1 MKHALRIRSRLLQA
15 ARSFFYDRGFIEV
28 ETPVRVRAPALET
41 HIDAEPSGDRW
52 LRTSP
57 ELHMKRL
64 LANGFERIFQIGPC
78 FRRGE
83 WGRLHHPEFTL
94 LEWYRAGTDYLGILE
109 DTRELLAHCARMLCG
124 HSSLIHGGVRIDFGG
139 EWLVLSVREAF
150 CRWAG
155 WDPVE
160 SWHEDRFHLDLVE
173 RIETF
178 LPREKPCVLIDYP
191 SPAGALARR
200 KREDPRVAERWE
212 LYLAG
217 MEIAN
222 AYSELTDPI
231 EQRRRFE
238 TAAAERR
245 ARGREVYPID
255 EDFIA
260 ALERVP
266 PCGGIALGFDRLV
279 MLFTGAN
286 SIEDVIAFRE

>member
-1 MKHALRIRSRLLQA
+1 M
-15 ARSFFYDRGFIEV
+15 

-64 LANGFERIFQIGPC
+64 LADGFERIFQIGPC

-83 WGRLHHPEFTL
+83 RGRLHHPEFTL
-94 LEWYRAGTDYLGILE
+94 LEWYRTGTDYLGILE
-109 DTRELLAHCARMLCG
+109 DTRELLIHCARALYG
-124 HSSLIHGGVRIDFGG
+124 TPSLPYGGVTIDFQR
-139 EWLVLSVREAF
+139 EWLVMSVRDAF

-155 WDPVE
+155 WDPVAL
-160 SWHEDRFHLDLVE
+160 WDEDRFHMDLVE
-173 RIETF
+173 RVEPA
-178 LPREKPCVLIDYP
+178 LPRDLPVILIDYP

-200 KREDPRVAERWE
+200 KREDPRLAERWE

-222 AYSELTDPI
+222 AYSELTDPV

-238 TAAAERR
+238 TAAAERK
-245 ARGREVYPID
+245 ARGKEVYPID

-260 ALERVP
+260 ALERLP

-279 MLFTGAN
+279 MLFAGAT
-286 SIEDVIAFRE
+286 SIEDVVAFSE